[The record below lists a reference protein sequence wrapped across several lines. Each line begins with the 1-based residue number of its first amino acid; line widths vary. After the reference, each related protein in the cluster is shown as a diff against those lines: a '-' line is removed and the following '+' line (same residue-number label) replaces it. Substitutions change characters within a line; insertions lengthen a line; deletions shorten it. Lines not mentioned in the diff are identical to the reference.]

1 MKRRETVIKVAFR
14 KKGGSWFSWLIRAYT
29 GGPLS
34 HSEILF
40 PDGRSFSSDESDGGT
55 KWRTRDMTATE
66 WDFLTV
72 PCTEEQVQRVVEFC
86 NGEDGCE
93 YDKTGIAFSF
103 LPIALGYQSSS
114 RWFCSEICVA
124 ALQQVGFMTGYTPSR
139 ISPNKLYKIL
149 KKELEGK

>member
-1 MKRRETVIKVAFR
+1 MLKVAFR
-14 KKGGSWFSWLIRAYT
+14 KKSNSLFSVLIRWYT
-29 GGPLS
+29 FGPHS
-34 HSEILF
+34 HVELLF
-40 PDGRSFSSDESDGGT
+40 PDGRSFSSDESDGGA
-55 KWRTRDMTATE
+55 KWRTRNMTADE

-72 PCTEEQVQRVVEFC
+72 PCTAEEVQRVVKFC

-103 LPIALGYQSSS
+103 LPIALGYQSST

-124 ALQQVGFMTGYTPSR
+124 ALQQVGYLTGYTPSR

-149 KKELEGK
+149 KKELEAK